1 MRTYEETCTAAASAQ
16 LGFVDI
22 TDEVQR
28 VVGACAVTNGRVTVL
43 RGQDGCAL
51 VLNEKETGLHADV
64 QAAIERL
71 ADNQEHR
78 LMPVGS
84 ASVVLP
90 VVEGR
95 LHLGTWQRILML
107 ELDVPSRR
115 PLLVQV
121 VGE

>member
-1 MRTYEETCTAAASAQ
+1 MRTHQETCTVSADTQ
-16 LGFVDI
+16 LGFVDV

-28 VVGACAVTNGRVTVL
+28 VVGSCPVTNGRVTVL
-43 RGQDGCAL
+43 RGDDGCAL

-71 ADNQEHR
+71 AGDQDHR
-78 LMPVGS
+78 PLPVGS

-90 VVEGR
+90 VVDGQVY
-95 LHLGTWQRILML
+95 LGTWQRILML